1 MGMDASKHT
10 FKFFTLHD
18 AMLEFVNSLSTIEG
32 VQRHERF
39 LMIDRS
45 AASSESYLEGTFWHY
60 MRKTDI
66 DAWTEAEGQ
75 RVCGRYRIDAYVVG
89 NGRRVGIELDGKQY
103 HQDERA
109 DRKRDQSLIL
119 DGYVDEMIRIP
130 YAAMEYASHATFK
143 ILASWN
149 EMFRINSP
157 GSVYSADEAKEVLRY
172 FTSDLN
178 GENVDEQLWH
188 ADNSAEVY
196 DVMSDSLAY
205 ARTFDNW
212 RKMHNCKPITRLTKE
227 MRRLYET
234 GEPTAII

>member
-1 MGMDASKHT
+1 M
-10 FKFFTLHD
+10 F
-18 AMLEFVNSLSTIEG
+18 EFIDLGKAAIEYIESLRTPEG
-32 VQRHERF
+32 NQRHRRYGM
-39 LMIDRS
+39 LDD
-45 AASSESYLEGTFWHY
+45 AAEKSESPLESTFWHY

-66 DAWTEAEGQ
+66 DAWTEVEGQ
-75 RVCGRYRIDAYVVG
+75 KVCGRYRLDCYIVG
-89 NGRRVGIELDGKQY
+89 NGRRVGVELDGKQY

-143 ILASWN
+143 VLASWN
-149 EMFRINSP
+149 ATFAIRSP
-157 GSVYSADEAKEVLRY
+157 GSVYSAYEAKDALRY
-172 FTSDLN
+172 LTKELN
-178 GENVDEQLWH
+178 GESVDEQLWH
-188 ADNSAEVY
+188 LDNSSEVY
-196 DVMSDSLAY
+196 DVLSYSLAY

-234 GEPTAII
+234 GEPTAVI